1 MLLEVIFTAMKIK
14 HKFQRKNVGVIQDK
28 LQKFESVFVFD
39 FWDPSM
45 DQDRH
50 QQDLTGLKNIA

>member
-1 MLLEVIFTAMKIK
+1 MKIK